1 MYLLFSELE
10 IHTKCDSF
18 FPENFLYIMCL
29 ILYKRN
35 LFTVYLVLK
44 KENLTVMLVSN
55 ISHIILIFCIMQLV
69 NQFHRARKVNSV
81 VVVLTSVFL
90 RVKFVMH
97 TKIAQMVKMNLLLVV
112 SVA

>member
-1 MYLLFSELE
+1 
-10 IHTKCDSF
+10 
-18 FPENFLYIMCL
+18 MCL

-44 KENLTVMLVSN
+44 KENLTVMLVSK
-55 ISHIILIFCIMQLV
+55 SHIILLSCIMQLI
-69 NQFHRARKVNSV
+69 NQVHRARKVNSN
-81 VVVLTSVFL
+81 VVVLNSVFL

-97 TKIAQMVKMNLLLVV
+97 RKIAQMVKMNLLLVV

>member
-1 MYLLFSELE
+1 
-10 IHTKCDSF
+10 
-18 FPENFLYIMCL
+18 MCL

-44 KENLTVMLVSN
+44 KENLTVMLVSK
-55 ISHIILIFCIMQLV
+55 SHIILISCIVQLI
-69 NQFHRARKVNSV
+69 NQVHRARKVNSN
-81 VVVLTSVFL
+81 VVVLNSVFL

>member
-1 MYLLFSELE
+1 
-10 IHTKCDSF
+10 
-18 FPENFLYIMCL
+18 MCL

-35 LFTVYLVLK
+35 LFTVK
-44 KENLTVMLVSN
+44 KENLTVILVSK
-55 ISHIILIFCIMQLV
+55 SPIILIFCIMQLI
-69 NQFHRARKVNSV
+69 NQVHRARKVNSN

-97 TKIAQMVKMNLLLVV
+97 TKIAKMVKMNPLLVV

>member
-1 MYLLFSELE
+1 MPYSVQKKSFYSLSRLE
-10 IHTKCDSF
+10 KG
-18 FPENFLYIMCL
+18 
-29 ILYKRN
+29 
-35 LFTVYLVLK
+35 
-44 KENLTVMLVSN
+44 MLVSK
-55 ISHIILIFCIMQLV
+55 SHIILIFCIMQLV

-97 TKIAQMVKMNLLLVV
+97 TKIAQMVKMNPLLVV

>member
-1 MYLLFSELE
+1 
-10 IHTKCDSF
+10 
-18 FPENFLYIMCL
+18 MCL
-29 ILYKRN
+29 IVYKRN

-44 KENLTVMLVSN
+44 KENLTVILVSK
-55 ISHIILIFCIMQLV
+55 SLIILIFCIMQLI
-69 NQFHRARKVNSV
+69 NQFHRARKVNSN

-97 TKIAQMVKMNLLLVV
+97 TKIARMVKMNPFLVV

>member
-1 MYLLFSELE
+1 MMLE
-10 IHTKCDSF
+10 IHTKGITF

-29 ILYKRN
+29 NILYKRN

-44 KENLTVMLVSN
+44 KENLTVMLVSK
-55 ISHIILIFCIMQLV
+55 SHIILIFCIMQLV

-97 TKIAQMVKMNLLLVV
+97 TKIAQMVKMNPLLVV

>member
-10 IHTKCDSF
+10 IHTKCYSF

-35 LFTVYLVLK
+35 LFTVNLVLK
-44 KENLTVMLVSN
+44 KENLTVMLVSK
-55 ISHIILIFCIMQLV
+55 SHIILIFCIMQLV
-69 NQFHRARKVNSV
+69 NQFHRARKVNSI

-97 TKIAQMVKMNLLLVV
+97 TKIAQMVKMNPLLVV